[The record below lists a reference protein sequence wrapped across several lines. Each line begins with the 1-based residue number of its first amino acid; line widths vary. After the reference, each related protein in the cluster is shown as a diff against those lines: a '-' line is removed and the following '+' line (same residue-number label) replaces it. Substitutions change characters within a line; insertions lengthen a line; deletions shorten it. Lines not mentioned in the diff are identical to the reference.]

1 MKLTSI
7 PAIRS
12 LSVIVPVYNEEDNL
26 LPLHRQLTEVLGQL
40 ESDYEIIV
48 IDDGSTDGSFAVLT
62 RLLQEDRHLRVIR
75 FRRNYGQTAA
85 IAAGLSHA
93 RGEVIVTLDGDL
105 QNDPKEIPRLL
116 AKLEDGYDLVSGWRM
131 NRQDPYLSR
140 ILPSRIANW
149 LISWVT
155 GVKLHDYG
163 CTLKVLRSNIAKELK
178 LYGEMHRFIPALA
191 ATLGASI
198 AELPVNHRPREKGTS
213 KYGIFRT
220 VRVILDLLTV
230 KFFSSYSTRP
240 GHLFGM
246 CGLVCTAIGGGITVV
261 LGIQRLFAD
270 TPLASRPLLLLG
282 ILFVVVG
289 VQFLTMGLIG
299 EMLVRTYHESQGKPP
314 YVIKDILEGD
324 QTTKGVTLSQAS
336 QTVAA
341 PAVAEAR

>member
-1 MKLTSI
+1 MKLTAT
-7 PAIRS
+7 PVTRS

-26 LPLHRQLTEVLGQL
+26 LPLHRQLTEVLEQL
-40 ESDYEIIV
+40 GGEYEIIV
-48 IDDGSTDGSFAVLT
+48 IDDGSTDESFAVLT
-62 RLLQEDRHLRVIR
+62 QLLQEDHHLRVIR

-85 IAAGLSHA
+85 MAAGLSHA

-116 AKLEDGYDLVSGWRM
+116 AKLEEGYDLVSGWRM
-131 NRQDPYLSR
+131 YRQDPYISR

-149 LISWVT
+149 LISCVT

-163 CTLKVLRSNIAKELK
+163 CTLKVLRANIAKELK

-198 AELPVNHRPREKGTS
+198 TELPVHHRPREKGVS

-220 VRVILDLLTV
+220 FRVFLDLLTV

-246 CGLVCTAIGGGITVV
+246 YGLICTVIGGGITVI

-282 ILFVVVG
+282 ILLMVVG
-289 VQFLTMGLIG
+289 LQFLTMGLIG

-314 YVIKDILEGD
+314 YIIKDIFERDQSAKGLE
-324 QTTKGVTLSQAS
+324 LSQTS
-336 QTVAA
+336 QRVEAPVVAG
-341 PAVAEAR
+341 VR